1 MPVKQFNSTLCQR
14 NTDGRLISFNSAFT
28 GKLSLSTN
36 TWGEPHHE
44 ARVGMFTVNDVNVKL
59 KVRNREKRNLRL
71 HMMRILAYSI
81 LNDMESNYYYIK

>member
-1 MPVKQFNSTLCQR
+1 
-14 NTDGRLISFNSAFT
+14 
-28 GKLSLSTN
+28 
-36 TWGEPHHE
+36 
-44 ARVGMFTVNDVNVKL
+44 MFTVNDVNVKL